1 MKEVESLYKN
11 YFKELTP
18 FLFCLVPLLEA
29 LQWNG
34 TPRDIIQAFPH
45 FTARLGLVQF
55 LRMMNILGFE
65 YKQIE
70 TSLDKLNQQ
79 FLPCLF
85 VVDKKSPYVLLRR
98 ENNKYIVYNG
108 KTQAEEKLS
117 ANVKGTIFSFYRLTK
132 YEYEIQQR
140 KSVSLVQF
148 FKKFRFQLIQL
159 LIISLLSAALSLAIP
174 LYILIV
180 YDRVVRALS
189 SSMLFSFG
197 GGVLIALIGIALLEK
212 LRSNL
217 MTYIGNQL
225 DASTGREILD
235 KVLSLPM
242 TYLEQSPV
250 GSQIARIKDMTHCEV
265 SLLEIC

>member
-1 MKEVESLYKN
+1 M
-11 YFKELTP
+11 
-18 FLFCLVPLLEA
+18 
-29 LQWNG
+29 
-34 TPRDIIQAFPH
+34 
-45 FTARLGLVQF
+45 
-55 LRMMNILGFE
+55 
-65 YKQIE
+65 
-70 TSLDKLNQQ
+70 
-79 FLPCLF
+79 
-85 VVDKKSPYVLLRR
+85 
-98 ENNKYIVYNG
+98 
-108 KTQAEEKLS
+108 
-117 ANVKGTIFSFYRLTK
+117 
-132 YEYEIQQR
+132 
-140 KSVSLVQF
+140 VQF

-250 GSQIARIKDMTHCEV
+250 GSQIARIKDYD
-265 SLLEIC
+265 SLRSVITGNLLTLLFDIPVAILFLFVVAFMGGNANLSSYLYRCSFYNIHTVILSAHQ

>member
-1 MKEVESLYKN
+1 M
-11 YFKELTP
+11 
-18 FLFCLVPLLEA
+18 
-29 LQWNG
+29 
-34 TPRDIIQAFPH
+34 
-45 FTARLGLVQF
+45 
-55 LRMMNILGFE
+55 
-65 YKQIE
+65 
-70 TSLDKLNQQ
+70 
-79 FLPCLF
+79 
-85 VVDKKSPYVLLRR
+85 
-98 ENNKYIVYNG
+98 
-108 KTQAEEKLS
+108 
-117 ANVKGTIFSFYRLTK
+117 
-132 YEYEIQQR
+132 
-140 KSVSLVQF
+140 VQF

-250 GSQIARIKDMTHCEV
+250 GSQIARIKDMTLCEV

>member
-1 MKEVESLYKN
+1 M
-11 YFKELTP
+11 
-18 FLFCLVPLLEA
+18 
-29 LQWNG
+29 
-34 TPRDIIQAFPH
+34 
-45 FTARLGLVQF
+45 
-55 LRMMNILGFE
+55 
-65 YKQIE
+65 
-70 TSLDKLNQQ
+70 
-79 FLPCLF
+79 
-85 VVDKKSPYVLLRR
+85 
-98 ENNKYIVYNG
+98 VYNG
-108 KTQAEEKLS
+108 KTQAEENLS

-140 KSVSLVQF
+140 KSASLVQF

-250 GSQIARIKDMTHCEV
+250 GSQIARIKDYD
-265 SLLEIC
+265 SLRSVITGNLLTLLFDIPVAILFLFVVAFMGGER